1 MGGYLRRP
9 ESIQATAEIFRSA
22 LWTILVLGFGVI
34 LGLVLMLVA
43 GHRTDRTV
51 TSSITVAPGA
61 NPSMFAPVVERVI
74 PGVVSI
80 DVEKRFR
87 HSDLG
92 FGDEE
97 MDGGD
102 PGFRDQEFE
111 IPSSG
116 SGFLIDADGHIL
128 TNDHVVRDGTR
139 IDVHLADGRQFAAR
153 LVGRDPM
160 TDIAVL
166 QIDCDDPL
174 PTVPLGDSDDVHIGD
189 WVIAIGNPL
198 GMLEGSVTAGIVS
211 AKGRTDISIRGGG
224 PTYQDFIQT
233 DASIN
238 PGNSGGPLVDD
249 EGRAIGVNTAYN
261 ATGNGIG
268 FAISIN
274 MAHEVAE
281 QLIRKG
287 RVPRAMLGVGLTGLV
302 PDLAHGWG
310 LDGVGGV
317 IVTEVQEGSPAEEA
331 GITEGD
337 IIVEFDGQPTPEV
350 ASFRM
355 MVARADVGRSVRVKI
370 LRRGRPE
377 DMAVTLVERRDPV
390 PDLPVRRGPISGID
404 DGLLGLFL
412 SEPEGGVGVQVDSVA
427 VDSPAFRAGMQDGD
441 LVLEI
446 GWQEVSSPRE
456 FRRELH
462 NALKNKGVAVL
473 KIRREESDAF
483 LSLHP
488 D

>member
-1 MGGYLRRP
+1 MGGRLRRP
-9 ESIQATAEIFRSA
+9 ESIQATAEVFRSA

-34 LGLVLMLVA
+34 LGLGLMLVA
-43 GHRTDRTV
+43 GRNGNRTT
-51 TSSITVAPGA
+51 APATLARPGS
-61 NPSMFAPVVERVI
+61 NPSMFAPVVERII

-92 FGDEE
+92 FGEE
-97 MDGGD
+97 DMEDGD
-102 PGFRDQEFE
+102 PGFQDREFE

-139 IDVHLADGRQFAAR
+139 IDVHLADGRQFEAR

-166 QIDCDDPL
+166 QIECDAPL
-174 PTVPLGDSDDVHIGD
+174 PTVPLGNSDEVRIGD

-224 PTYQDFIQT
+224 PSYQDFIQT

-261 ATGNGIG
+261 ATGSGIG
-268 FAISIN
+268 FAIAIN

-287 RVPRAMLGVGLTGLV
+287 RVPRSMLGVGLTGLNA
-302 PDLAHGWG
+302 DLARGWG
-310 LDGVGGV
+310 LDGVDGV
-317 IVTEVQEGSPAEEA
+317 VVTEVQEGSPAEAA
-331 GITEGD
+331 GIAEGD
-337 IIVEFDGQPTPEV
+337 IIVEFDGRPTPEV

-355 MVARADVGRSVRVKI
+355 LVARTEVGRDVRLKY
-370 LRRGRPE
+370 LRKGRSE
-377 DMAVTLVERRDPV
+377 EAVVSLVERKDPV
-390 PDLPVRRGPISGID
+390 PDLPPRRGPID
-404 DGLLGLFL
+404 DDLLGLFL
-412 SEPEGGVGVQVDSVA
+412 SDPDGVVGVQVDSVA
-427 VDSPAFRAGMQDGD
+427 YDSPAFRAGIQDGD
-441 LVLEI
+441 IVLEI
-446 GWQEVSSPRE
+446 GWQEVSNTHE
-456 FRRELH
+456 LRRELH
-462 NALKNKGVAVL
+462 SALKNRGVAVL
-473 KIRREESDAF
+473 KIRREDSDAF

-488 D
+488 E